1 MPHTILV
8 AEDDPDIRTLL
19 ELYLKS
25 SGYQV
30 RTAANGIQALE
41 ILHRQKIDLA
51 LLDIMMPEMDGYALT
66 REIRSFSSM
75 PVLFLTA
82 KDQDCEK
89 ILGLDL
95 GADGYLTKP
104 FNPLEVVAHV
114 RSALR
119 RFYQLGGAVS
129 QENTQNVLCLGP
141 LRLDLS
147 RMTLEKDGLP
157 IDLTATEFKILA
169 RMMAQPGR
177 VFTKAQLYAGIGGGY
192 CESDDKTMM
201 VHISNL
207 REKIE
212 GDSRNPRYIQTV
224 RGLGY
229 KIEYI
234 P

>member
-1 MPHTILV
+1 MSHTILV
-8 AEDDPDIRTLL
+8 AEDDPDIRALL

-30 RTAANGIQALE
+30 RTAANGIQALKL
-41 ILHRQKIDLA
+41 LHQQKIDLA
-51 LLDIMMPEMDGYALT
+51 LLDIMMPGMDGYALT
-66 REIRSFSSM
+66 KEIRAFSSM
-75 PVLFLTA
+75 PILFLTA

-129 QENTQNVLCLGP
+129 PDSAKKVLCLGS
-141 LRLDLS
+141 LRLDLG
-147 RMTLEKDGLP
+147 RMVLEKDGVP

-169 RMMAQPGR
+169 RMMEQPGR
-177 VFTKAQLYAGIGGGY
+177 VFTKAQLYAGAGSVY

-212 GDSRNPRYIQTV
+212 GDPRNPRYIQTV

>member
-1 MPHTILV
+1 MPYTILI
-8 AEDDPDIRTLL
+8 AEDDPDIRSLL

-30 RTAANGIQALE
+30 LTAADGLLALE
-41 ILHRQKIDLA
+41 LIQKQQVDLA
-51 LLDIMMPEMDGYALT
+51 LLDIMMPGMDGYALT
-66 REIRSFSSM
+66 KEIRSFS
-75 PVLFLTA
+75 PIPILFLTA

-89 ILGLDL
+89 ILGLNL

-119 RFYQLGGAVS
+119 RYYQLGGAAA
-129 QENTQNVLCLGP
+129 ENNTRKILHLGP
-141 LRLDLS
+141 LCLDFS
-147 RMTLEKDGLP
+147 RMTFEKNGKV
-157 IDLTATEFKILA
+157 IDLTPTEFKILA
-169 RMMAQPGR
+169 RLMEQPGR
-177 VFTKAQLYAGIGGGY
+177 VFTKAQLYESVSQGY

-212 GDSRNPRYIQTV
+212 DDSKNPRYIQTV

-229 KIEYI
+229 KIEYH

>member
-1 MPHTILV
+1 MLLNLLLTICL
-8 AEDDPDIRTLL
+8 T
-19 ELYLKS
+19 
-25 SGYQV
+25 
-30 RTAANGIQALE
+30 
-41 ILHRQKIDLA
+41 
-51 LLDIMMPEMDGYALT
+51 LT
-66 REIRSFSSM
+66 REIRSFSSI
-75 PVLFLTA
+75 PILFLTA

-119 RFYQLGGAVS
+119 RFYQLGGAAS
-129 QENTQNVLCLGP
+129 SAHSAKVLCLGP
-141 LRLDLS
+141 LRLDLG
-147 RMTLEKDGLP
+147 RMTLEKDGTP

-169 RMMAQPGR
+169 QMMEHPGR
-177 VFTKAQLYAGIGGGY
+177 VFTKSQLYESIGSGY

-212 GDSRNPRYIQTV
+212 GDSKSPRYIQTV